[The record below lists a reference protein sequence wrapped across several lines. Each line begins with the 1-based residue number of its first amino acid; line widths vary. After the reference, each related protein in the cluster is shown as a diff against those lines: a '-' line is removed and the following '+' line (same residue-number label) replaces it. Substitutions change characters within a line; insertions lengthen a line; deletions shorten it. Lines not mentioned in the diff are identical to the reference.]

1 MDALLNF
8 FSEINWHAIAGT
20 GLRIL
25 FVLAAAWFA
34 TRLIRRGLERLEQ
47 QLVLRTRKEG
57 EPPSEAAKRVDT
69 LIRLLRQGTYLFLWI
84 IVVLVI
90 LKQAGVDIAPV
101 LAGAGIVG
109 IAVGFGAQNL
119 VKDLIAGF
127 FFILENQVRVGDVAM
142 VNGTGGLVEAINF
155 RTIVLRDLAGTV
167 HILPNGNVTTMA
179 NMTREWSAY
188 VFDLGVAYKEDTDK
202 VVDIINQVG
211 AEMKADPAY
220 GRFMLDELP
229 ELFGVDKFGDSAVV
243 IKGRLKTTP
252 IKQWDIG
259 REFLRRIK
267 KAFDSQGVEIPFPHR
282 TLYMGDASKLFD
294 VRTLETLGKQNQKA
308 DQTEQPAGK

>member
-1 MDALLNF
+1 METLGHFLSD
-8 FSEINWHAIAGT
+8 INWHSLVAT
-20 GLRIL
+20 SLRIVL
-25 FVLAAAWFA
+25 VLAAAWVA
-34 TRLIRRGLERLEQ
+34 MHLIRRGLRRLEQ

-69 LIRLLRQGTYLFLWI
+69 LVRLLRQGIYLFLWV

-90 LKQAGVDIAPV
+90 LRQTGVDIAPV
-101 LAGAGIVG
+101 LAGAGIIG
-109 IAVGFGAQNL
+109 LAVGFGAQNL

-127 FFILENQVRVGDVAM
+127 FFILENQIRVGDVAM

-167 HILPNGNVTTMA
+167 HIFPNGNVATMA

-202 VVDIINQVG
+202 VIGIINQVG
-211 AEMKADPAY
+211 AEMKAEPAY

-229 ELFGVDKFGDSAVV
+229 ELFGVDKLGDSAVV

-252 IKQWDIG
+252 IKQWELG

-282 TLYMGDASKLFD
+282 TLYMGDASKPFEIRALQALD
-294 VRTLETLGKQNQKA
+294 EKGEIPDEKKPSANQ
-308 DQTEQPAGK
+308 

>member
-1 MDALLNF
+1 MDTFVNF
-8 FSEINWHAIAGT
+8 LSGINWHNILAA

-25 FVLAAAWFA
+25 LVLIAAWIAMF
-34 TRLIRRGLERLEQ
+34 LLRRGLQHLEQ
-47 QLVLRTRKEG
+47 QLAIRTRKEG
-57 EPPSEAAKRVDT
+57 EPPSETAKRIDT
-69 LIRLLRQGTYLFLWI
+69 LIRLLRQGIYLVLWV
-84 IVVLVI
+84 IVVLLI
-90 LKQAGVDIAPV
+90 LRQAGIDITPL
-101 LAGAGIVG
+101 LAGAGIIG
-109 IAVGFGAQNL
+109 LAVGFGAQSL
-119 VKDLIAGF
+119 VKDLISGF
-127 FFILENQVRVGDVAM
+127 FFLLENQVRVGDVAM

-167 HILPNGNVTTMA
+167 HIFPNGSVTTMA

-188 VFDLGVAYKEDTDK
+188 VFELGVAYKEDTDK
-202 VVDIINQVG
+202 VVAIINQVG

-252 IKQWDIG
+252 IKQWELG

-267 KAFDSQGVEIPFPHR
+267 KAFDDQGIEIPFPHR
-282 TLYMGDASKLFD
+282 TLYMGDASKPFD
-294 VRTLETLGKQNQKA
+294 IRTSQK
-308 DQTEQPAGK
+308 